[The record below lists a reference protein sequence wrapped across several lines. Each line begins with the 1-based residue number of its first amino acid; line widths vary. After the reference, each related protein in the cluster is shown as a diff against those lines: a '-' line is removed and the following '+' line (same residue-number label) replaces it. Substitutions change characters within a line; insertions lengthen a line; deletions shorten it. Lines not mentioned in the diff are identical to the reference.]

1 MTYTSYPPKVERMES
16 ENDVFFFQKNL
27 PFVEG
32 LFSGSMWNFRGCTSM
47 LEPNQCGLVVDD
59 GVILY
64 HLGMFQ
70 NHRSLAQSP
79 TFYQEPVGATS
90 QVTKSHSNTTRIY
103 IYIYTYSNV

>member
-1 MTYTSYPPKVERMES
+1 MEFSNDIHLIPPKVERMEP
-16 ENDVFFFQKNL
+16 EKDVFFSKRISL
-27 PFVEG
+27 FVEG

-64 HLGMFQ
+64 HLGMCQ

-79 TFYQEPVGATS
+79 TFYQAPVGVSDITRHY
-90 QVTKSHSNTTRIY
+90 KSLKKYEIFIY
-103 IYIYTYSNV
+103 RH